1 VSMNSYN
8 HYAFG
13 AVVGF
18 MYRRLAGIAEA
29 APGFRRIAVDPICD
43 PRIGHVRARYDS
55 CLGPI
60 ASDVRGGRQG
70 LSRLAL
76 ELPANSV
83 AEVRLPGRPHDWL
96 EGEQPLGHAAQRLIG
111 SEGSHF
117 IVELGSGRY
126 DLRRRSA

>member
-1 VSMNSYN
+1 MNSYN

-29 APGFRRIAVDPICD
+29 APGFRRIAVDPIFD
-43 PRIGHVRARYDS
+43 RRIGHVRARYES

-60 ASDVRGGRQG
+60 STDVSGDRRGLG
-70 LSRLAL
+70 RLAL

-83 AEVRLPGRPHDWL
+83 AKVRLPGRPHDWL
-96 EGEQPLGHAAQRLIG
+96 EDGRALGYAAQGLIA

-117 IVELGSGRY
+117 MVELGAGRY
-126 DLRRRSA
+126 DLRRRT